1 MLCEECYWPFTGA
14 SLTTGVRFLKMLR
27 EGILPP
33 ADGEE
38 TQASLVPPNH
48 PPSGL
53 AAPGTAQACPARA
66 VPARPAP
73 VVFLERGRSHKSS
86 ARRAA
91 LPGGHLRV
99 PCPRTWDLQPRTR
112 AKATWNAYIS
122 VCVYFTFSFFLSSLS
137 GPLVTFSLS

>member
-1 MLCEECYWPFTGA
+1 
-14 SLTTGVRFLKMLR
+14 MLR

-53 AAPGTAQACPARA
+53 AAPGTAQAYPALA
-66 VPARPAP
+66 VPARPDP
-73 VVFLERGRSHKSS
+73 VVFLERGRSHKSAAS
-86 ARRAA
+86 RAA
-91 LPGGHLRV
+91 LSGGHLRV
-99 PCPRTWDLQPRTR
+99 PCLRTWDLQPRTR

-137 GPLVTFSLS
+137 GPLVTFNLS

>member
-38 TQASLVPPNH
+38 TQASLAPPNH

-73 VVFLERGRSHKSS
+73 VVFLECGRSHKSS
-86 ARRAA
+86 AGRAA
-91 LPGGHLRV
+91 LSGGHLRV

-112 AKATWNAYIS
+112 AASHLERVHLCMCLFHIL
-122 VCVYFTFSFFLSSLS
+122 VFSFFLERPS
-137 GPLVTFSLS
+137 GHFQS

>member
-1 MLCEECYWPFTGA
+1 MLLALYGA
-14 SLTTGVRFLKMLR
+14 SLTVGVRFLKMLR

-33 ADGEE
+33 AEGEE
-38 TQASLVPPNH
+38 TQTSLVPPKH

-53 AAPGTAQACPARA
+53 AAPGAAEAYPARA
-66 VPARPAP
+66 VPARTAP

-86 ARRAA
+86 ASRAA
-91 LPGGHLRV
+91 LSWGHLRV
-99 PCPRTWDLQPRTR
+99 PWPRTWDLQPRTR

-137 GPLVTFSLS
+137 GPLVTFNLS